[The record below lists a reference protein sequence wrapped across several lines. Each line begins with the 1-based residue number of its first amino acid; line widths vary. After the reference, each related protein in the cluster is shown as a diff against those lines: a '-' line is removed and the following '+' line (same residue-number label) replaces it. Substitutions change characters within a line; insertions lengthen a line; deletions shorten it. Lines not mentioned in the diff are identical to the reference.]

1 MYIHSVI
8 KADVI
13 ITKIPL
19 DIPLTETT
27 VSSLWPTALE
37 GISAM
42 ERFYHSIGMPT
53 SIHELIGREI
63 SDVEIEEM
71 VRKCSHGG
79 TTTLGSFKVLH
90 AADMELIYRMAK

>member
-1 MYIHSVI
+1 MGVENDYTQPE
-8 KADVI
+8 K
-13 ITKIPL
+13 
-19 DIPLTETT
+19 
-27 VSSLWPTALE
+27 TALE

-90 AADMELIYRMAK
+90 AADMEQIYRMAK